1 MFDHD
6 DALRAL
12 DQKIPLSDKLLAV
25 HRVLRR
31 KLDFIDRI
39 AVAVYDPRSDTLKT
53 YAHSSGSDDPLSRYE
68 ARLGDA
74 PSLRDILAKG
84 RPRVVNDLASFGGG
98 HEHTRRIRAQ
108 GYGSSYTLPI
118 YLNGNFFGYLFFNA
132 YRKGVFDDAALS
144 ELDVFGHLISLAVAS
159 EVSEIRTLL
168 ASVRT
173 ASDMVHQRDFET
185 GSHLDRMSNYAKL
198 IAKELAA
205 SEGFGDEIIE
215 HIFLFSVLHDVGKIG
230 IPDGILLKNGKLSEA
245 EFAVMKTHA
254 LKGRE
259 IIDAML
265 RHFGLEDLQHIDVL
279 RNIAHHH
286 HEAMDGS
293 GYPDGL
299 RGGRYPHRGQDRR
312 RGRRVRRPHQPPP
325 VQGTLEQRRS
335 LRQPA
340 GDRGQQIRSQ
350 LRGGAGA
357 QPGGGGA
364 HSGTL
369 PGRASLAAR
378 GSLQPVFIPPG
389 RCFAPSRAGPKRRV
403 SL

>member
-132 YRKGVFDDAALS
+132 YRTGVFDDAALS

-299 RGGRYPHRGQDRR
+299 RGGDIPIEARIVAVAD
-312 RGRRVRRPHQPPP
+312 VFDALTSRRPYKAPWSNDEAFAKL
-325 VQGTLEQRRS
+325 LEI
-335 LRQPA
+335 A
-340 GDRGQQIRSQ
+340 GSKFDRNCVEALVR
-350 LRGGAGA
+350 
-357 QPGGGGA
+357 
-364 HSGTL
+364 
-369 PGRASLAAR
+369 
-378 GSLQPVFIPPG
+378 
-389 RCFAPSRAGPKRRV
+389 SRAEVERIQERFQDGR
-403 SL
+403 L